1 MGYEE
6 WFRDFARRHRA
17 IVEKLSHLSD
27 EELVDYFD
35 YDHMRIAHPDFC
47 PLYRQGLKCH
57 AMENLNCYLCGC
69 PYFRFCDEGI
79 DRIGGKVRYSLC
91 SIDARGGG
99 TAESAEAIHQ
109 DCSGCLLPHRKSFI
123 LRHFDRDWSRIMK
136 DVDLCPKEPDDI

>member
-17 IVEKLSHLSD
+17 IVDGLSHLSD

-35 YDHMRIAHPDFC
+35 YKKMKSAHPDFC
-47 PLYRQGLKCH
+47 PLYRRGEKCH
-57 AMENLNCYLCGC
+57 EMEDLNCYLCGC

-79 DRIGGKVRYSLC
+79 DQMEGRVRYSLC

-99 TAESAEAIHQ
+99 TVESREAIHQ

-123 LRHFDRDWSRIMK
+123 LHHFDRDWKRVMK
-136 DVDLCPKEPDDI
+136 EVNLCPHALPD